1 MWRREI
7 NMAGVY
13 GIISMIGFILAIV
26 FFVAAVIL
34 FFIFRI
40 DRVIGNLTGMNAR
53 KAMKERQKKALEND
67 NHNSNSFSY
76 ADFDVTTDEL
86 ATDELTTDKLATD
99 KLSTDKLTTDKL
111 ATGKLSMDKLAT
123 GKLSTDELSS
133 ETSILSSDAI
143 ISNDNVTEILQ
154 ENNRN
159 VTRIFDIVDEI
170 TLISTDERI

>member
-1 MWRREI
+1 
-7 NMAGVY
+7 MAGVY

-86 ATDELTTDKLATD
+86 ATDEL
-99 KLSTDKLTTDKL
+99 
-111 ATGKLSMDKLAT
+111 
-123 GKLSTDELSS
+123 SS

>member
-1 MWRREI
+1 
-7 NMAGVY
+7 MAGVY

-40 DRVIGNLTGMNAR
+40 DRVIGNLTGINAR

-86 ATDELTTDKLATD
+86 ATDKLATD
-99 KLSTDKLTTDKL
+99 
-111 ATGKLSMDKLAT
+111 
-123 GKLSTDELSS
+123 KLSTDELSS

>member
-1 MWRREI
+1 
-7 NMAGVY
+7 MAGVY

-86 ATDELTTDKLATD
+86 ATDELTTD
-99 KLSTDKLTTDKL
+99 
-111 ATGKLSMDKLAT
+111 
-123 GKLSTDELSS
+123 ELSS
-133 ETSILSSDAI
+133 ETSILSLDAI

>member
-1 MWRREI
+1 
-7 NMAGVY
+7 MAGVY

-86 ATDELTTDKLATD
+86 ATDELTTDKLAT
-99 KLSTDKLTTDKL
+99 
-111 ATGKLSMDKLAT
+111 

>member
-1 MWRREI
+1 
-7 NMAGVY
+7 MAGVY

-86 ATDELTTDKLATD
+86 ATDELTTD
-99 KLSTDKLTTDKL
+99 
-111 ATGKLSMDKLAT
+111 
-123 GKLSTDELSS
+123 ELSS

-170 TLISTDERI
+170 TLKSTDERI

>member
-1 MWRREI
+1 
-7 NMAGVY
+7 MAGVY

-86 ATDELTTDKLATD
+86 ATDELTTDKL
-99 KLSTDKLTTDKL
+99 STN
-111 ATGKLSMDKLAT
+111 
-123 GKLSTDELSS
+123 KLSTDELSS

>member
-1 MWRREI
+1 
-7 NMAGVY
+7 MAGVY

-86 ATDELTTDKLATD
+86 ATDELTTDKL
-99 KLSTDKLTTDKL
+99 
-111 ATGKLSMDKLAT
+111 
-123 GKLSTDELSS
+123 SS

-170 TLISTDERI
+170 TLKSTDERI

>member
-1 MWRREI
+1 
-7 NMAGVY
+7 MAGVY

-86 ATDELTTDKLATD
+86 ATDELTTDE
-99 KLSTDKLTTDKL
+99 LSTN
-111 ATGKLSMDKLAT
+111 
-123 GKLSTDELSS
+123 KLSTDELSS

>member
-1 MWRREI
+1 
-7 NMAGVY
+7 MAGVY

-99 KLSTDKLTTDKL
+99 KL
-111 ATGKLSMDKLAT
+111 AT

>member
-1 MWRREI
+1 
-7 NMAGVY
+7 MAGVY

-76 ADFDVTTDEL
+76 ADLDVTTDEL
-86 ATDELTTDKLATD
+86 ATDELTTDKL
-99 KLSTDKLTTDKL
+99 STN
-111 ATGKLSMDKLAT
+111 
-123 GKLSTDELSS
+123 KLSTDELSS

>member
-1 MWRREI
+1 
-7 NMAGVY
+7 MAGVY

-99 KLSTDKLTTDKL
+99 KLSTDKL
-111 ATGKLSMDKLAT
+111 AT

>member
-1 MWRREI
+1 
-7 NMAGVY
+7 MAGVY
-13 GIISMIGFILAIV
+13 GIISMIEFILAIV

-40 DRVIGNLTGMNAR
+40 DRVIGNLTGINAR

-86 ATDELTTDKLATD
+86 ATDKLATD
-99 KLSTDKLTTDKL
+99 
-111 ATGKLSMDKLAT
+111 
-123 GKLSTDELSS
+123 KLSTDELSS

>member
-1 MWRREI
+1 
-7 NMAGVY
+7 MAGVY

-99 KLSTDKLTTDKL
+99 KL
-111 ATGKLSMDKLAT
+111 AT

-143 ISNDNVTEILQ
+143 ISYDNVTEILQ